1 MGETIKIDPRGFGG
15 PGANQ
20 QRKATAQ
27 QTGED
32 LGNISKGLDIA
43 GKRETTPFAG
53 PTAATELTSKQ
64 QKLVSEAADV
74 SGKEAD
80 RFNKSTGFKKYD
92 ISLPNFAAALRTM
105 PNKEGDSELVMLSAK
120 IQDPEGSV
128 REGDEQ
134 RFNNLQSALEMIN
147 PKFKEEF
154 TGNGGMFTEETR
166 RNIRRVLANRL
177 RAYNMAYKT
186 ERKRAVDRINVT
198 NNRLKAA
205 GLPET
210 YLIDPVKEV
219 VGEHLGET
227 YKADVAAYQ
236 RGLAGGAKAE
246 EKNTVGLLEPLPPGA
261 QIEGEDVKSYRFTPE
276 QVAIADEYK
285 KSKNFTAE
293 GWADMI
299 TGFARDLGVV
309 TPENQS
315 FFRDDA
321 LNAGKTLQKAK
332 EEGKT
337 LAPGF
342 DYSKADEE
350 ATKNAGLFEGI
361 AQRVRNLPES
371 AAILGT
377 GLTAIPKDAIL
388 SVVNLLQGG
397 ERTGVFKTFPDLAA
411 ELVRQAG
418 GDPEGPT
425 TKAFS
430 KMLEENY
437 GSMENVNRYSVK
449 DPLGFAGDLS
459 MLLTGGGSAAAKFGR
474 LGKLGEVTKAG
485 EAVRSVGRAID
496 PLSAITAGITE
507 GAPAV
512 YREVKERAPGM
523 VEGIENVPSNV
534 AGFPSGAGGASVRE
548 AAGSG
553 FERGMAGAET
563 PRSTSFTENMRNAS
577 NAAAKTV
584 AAAKAAVDRLR
595 ASNYQRYLD
604 ETKSLGINPQPLDF
618 DVVRQRM
625 QDIKPANY
633 DDYLGMTDRPV
644 EHLAWER
651 MNRTVEDYG
660 AQAAK
665 NPDLLLPINMD
676 NFKQNLFDI
685 GSKVTGGYDTKAS
698 GIADKAYGAV
708 RGLIADADPLYD
720 TAMKNAEEGIQAVKE
735 LESAFSLG
743 TGRERRV
750 NVDTATRKLQS
761 VWRNNA
767 STNYNQRANLADLL
781 DQYDPE
787 GVVRAGGA
795 GQMLS
800 SGTPRG
806 LSGTIA
812 AGTILPSSFFNP
824 ATLALLPSLI
834 PRVVGEAS
842 YGLGRAAGTGARYGK
857 ALMEATETPR
867 TALADLYNKYPSLTL
882 ATAQLGSRGYQ
893 TERLKNQYGI
903 GSETPSVPTEEDMQL
918 PGSKPGTMMFG
929 GREIEYDPST
939 KTFVDTETG
948 ERVKNL
954 AEFEAQ
960 GMYRGGLMALAQKYR

>member
-1 MGETIKIDPRGFGG
+1 MGETIRIDPRGFSG
-15 PGANQ
+15 PGAND
-20 QRKATAQ
+20 QRKAASQ

-32 LGNISKGLDIA
+32 LSNISKNLDIA

-64 QKLVSEAADV
+64 QKLVSEAAEV

-92 ISLPNFAAALRTM
+92 ISLPNFAAALRTL
-105 PNKEGDSELVMLSAK
+105 PNKEGDSELVMLAAK

-198 NNRLKAA
+198 NARLKAA

-210 YLIDPVKEV
+210 YLIDPIKEV
-219 VGEHLGET
+219 VGQHLGET

-236 RGLAGGAKAE
+236 RGLAGGAQGE
-246 EKNTVGLLEPLPPGA
+246 EKKTVGVLEPLPPGA
-261 QIEGEDVKSYRFTPE
+261 QIEGEDIKAYRFTPA
-276 QVAIADEYK
+276 QVAAADEYK
-285 KSKNFTAE
+285 KAKNFTAE
-293 GWADMI
+293 GWADMV

-309 TPENQS
+309 TPENES
-315 FFRDDA
+315 LFREDA
-321 LNAGKTLQKAK
+321 LATGKTLQKAK
-332 EEGKT
+332 EEGRP

-342 DYSKADEE
+342 DYSKADEA
-350 ATKNAGLFEGI
+350 ATKNAGLIEGV

-371 AAILGT
+371 VAILGT
-377 GLTAIPKDAIL
+377 GLTAIPKDTIL
-388 SVVNLLQGG
+388 SIANAQRMGLY
-397 ERTGVFKTFPDLAA
+397 KTFPDLAA

-430 KMLEENY
+430 KMLEDNY
-437 GSMENVNRYSVK
+437 GSMENLNRYSTK
-449 DPLGFAGDLS
+449 DPLGFASDLS
-459 MLLTGGGSAAAKFGR
+459 LLFTGGGSAAVKLGRFGKMAEVARAGELVKSGGR
-474 LGKLGEVTKAG
+474 LL
-485 EAVRSVGRAID
+485 D
-496 PLSAITAGITE
+496 PLSGLTAIVSE
-507 GAPAV
+507 GAPAL
-512 YREVKERAPGM
+512 YREARDLAPDA
-523 VEGIENVPSNV
+523 VEGAANIPSNV

-548 AAGSG
+548 ATGAG
-553 FERGMAGAET
+553 FERGMAGVET
-563 PRSTSFTENMRNAS
+563 PRSTAFTENMRNAS
-577 NAAAKTV
+577 SAAAKTV
-584 AAAKAAVDRLR
+584 AAARSAIDRLR
-595 ASNYQRYLD
+595 NANYQRYLD
-604 ETKSLGINPQPLDF
+604 ETKSLGLNPQPLDF
-618 DVVRQRM
+618 DLVRQRM

-633 DDYLGMTDRPV
+633 DDYIGMTDRPV

-651 MNRTVEDYG
+651 MNRTVEEYG

-685 GSKVTGGYDTKAS
+685 GSKVTGAHDSKAA

-708 RGLIADADPLYD
+708 RSLIANADPLYD

-750 NVDTATRKLQS
+750 NVDAATRKLQS

-787 GVVRAGGA
+787 GLVRAGGA

-806 LSGTIA
+806 LSGTIT
-812 AGTILPSSFFNP
+812 AGTVLPSAFFQP
-824 ATLALLPSLI
+824 LTLGLLPTLI
-834 PRVVGEAS
+834 PRVVGEVS

-857 ALMEATETPR
+857 ALMKATEPRR
-867 TALADLYNKYPSLTL
+867 TALADIYNKYPSLTL

-903 GSETPSVPTEEDMQL
+903 GSETPSLPTEEELQL
-918 PGSKPGTMMFG
+918 PGTKPGTILFG
-929 GREIEYDPST
+929 GREIEYDPET
-939 KTFVDTETG
+939 QTFVDMETG
-948 ERVKNL
+948 ERAKSL
-954 AEFEAQ
+954 AEFDMQ
-960 GMYRGGLMALAQKYR
+960 GKYRGGLMSLAQKYR